1 MLEKSWQI
9 YVAAGFSLRR
19 KCSIIG
25 RAVHADGDH
34 GLAYMTVILMQRNDR
49 IILKYDILPYMDF
62 INISLNN
69 RYFAK
74 DLR

>member
-1 MLEKSWQI
+1 MLGKSWQI

-34 GLAYMTVILMQRNDR
+34 APAYMTVILMQRSQTQLENEM
-49 IILKYDILPYMDF
+49 KY
-62 INISLNN
+62 
-69 RYFAK
+69 AHAG
-74 DLR
+74 